1 MQKKILLQIF
11 LFLIVIITSIIFF
24 KFYFKSQLST
34 KAPDSE
40 MNTLELNKNNV
51 MSNIKYLAADKTGN
65 KYIIESKFAEF
76 DANQSDIILMRDVNG
91 TLKFN
96 NSSQIFI
103 SSEKAIYNKLNHDT
117 KFSENVLID
126 YDEHQISSHY
136 LDFSFEN
143 NVASVSKNIIYKSL
157 NTELRAD
164 RMEIDLITKNSKIFM
179 DEKIKKVKV
188 LTLN

>member
-1 MQKKILLQIF
+1 M
-11 LFLIVIITSIIFF
+11 
-24 KFYFKSQLST
+24 
-34 KAPDSE
+34 
-40 MNTLELNKNNV
+40 
-51 MSNIKYLAADKTGN
+51 
-65 KYIIESKFAEF
+65 
-76 DANQSDIILMRDVNG
+76 
-91 TLKFN
+91 
-96 NSSQIFI
+96 
-103 SSEKAIYNKLNHDT
+103 
-117 KFSENVLID
+117 LID

-164 RMEIDLITKNSKIFM
+164 RMEINLITKNSKIFM